1 METLKNSTNT
11 ETFYNNPHI
20 HPPFWRTTIKD
31 DNGKDKVVFLGG
43 FTAYTILLALARY
56 GNGHIQSLAIQYL
69 TPCDEETSAKRYE
82 WSKSEGG
89 FMSACFRGDILDA
102 LKRGGDSQYKAI
114 ATAIL
119 NKELDF

>member
-1 METLKNSTNT
+1 MKNSTNT
-11 ETFYNNPHI
+11 EKFYNKTYI
-20 HPPFWRTTIKD
+20 HPPFWATTIKD

-43 FTAYTILLALARY
+43 FTAYTLILALARH
-56 GNGHIQSLAIQYL
+56 GGGHIQSLAIYYL
-69 TPCDEETSAKRYE
+69 TPCDEEESAKRYE
-82 WSKSEGG
+82 RSKSEGG